1 MISRSWIANS
11 ALSILVATV
20 LLLGWMATAHGQ
32 VAPCPDPVPQTAGTH
47 RFRGAGDSFNIPINI
62 GDCLPLALDLR
73 WSNGANNGSN
83 FIVTF
88 FDTNSQPI
96 YSKLI
101 WGFMTGNQQ
110 FPFTMLE
117 WLGSASI
124 MAVPATV
131 TIQAVQPFAF
141 PSSISYRVTRASRHP
156 KRKLEGIDTK
166 LSMDLRSAPGK
177 LMTEGRPSKS
187 INYRLEEVAFDE
199 AREIERNGKKETVER
214 VYRLAVRGGDLS
226 NVGLVWI
233 DDAAQACFWSNDR
246 QSLVTLIY
254 DASILRDGAEIAV
267 SRADGSQLQW
277 LEERLKLPPAFKA
290 RDGRPGDEGNSIVRI
305 KSAVRSIGA
314 SRQPLVQLE
323 LRTTRPFPVRESPL
337 QLQVGKRFFLN
348 ELTGDY
354 TGRTLTLTVTPEMF
368 AELRDGAD
376 VVAFFDRPDRSGAP
390 GQDIW
395 YFGRLSKSVL
405 ER

>member
-1 MISRSWIANS
+1 MISRSWIANFV
-11 ALSILVATV
+11 LSIPVATV
-20 LLLGWMATAHGQ
+20 LLLGCMVTAHGQ

-47 RFRGAGDSFNIPINI
+47 RFRGAGDTFNIPINV
-62 GDCLPLALDLR
+62 GDCLPVALDLR

-88 FDTNSQPI
+88 FDANSQPI

-101 WGFMTGNQQ
+101 WGFMTGNHQ

-117 WLGSASI
+117 WLGSASM

-166 LSMDLRSAPGK
+166 LAMDLRSAPGK
-177 LMTEGRPSKS
+177 LMTEGRSSKS

-199 AREIERNGKKETVER
+199 PREIERKGKKETIER
-214 VYRLAVRGGDLS
+214 VYRLALRGGELS

-233 DDAAQACFWSNDR
+233 DDAALACFWSSDR

-267 SRADGSQLQW
+267 SPADGSQLQR

-290 RDGRPGDEGNSIVRI
+290 LDGGSGEGNSIVRI

-323 LRTTRPFPVRESPL
+323 LRTTRPFPARESPL
-337 QLQVGKRFFLN
+337 QLQVGKKFFLN

-368 AELRDGAD
+368 AEIRDGSEI
-376 VVAFFDRPDRSGAP
+376 VAFFDRPDRSGAP
-390 GQDIW
+390 AQDIW
-395 YFGRLSKSVL
+395 YFGRLNKSML